1 MNYELMKY
9 IPVVNE
15 RYFAIVLIRIE
26 KKYLVAYKVSAR
38 EDGGIWISTSSVKVG
53 SIGGKD
59 QYMESFRSDS
69 SFENEEIRNFIT
81 NEVDKFNSQPRSSK
95 SVFNQQAE
103 PIPHWQQNTR
113 QTQENRRPEN
123 IQQTMSF
130 SQTQNPQY
138 DNQADYK
145 Y

>member
-1 MNYELMKY
+1 MNYEIMKY

-38 EDGGIWISTSSVKVG
+38 EDGGIWISTSSIKVG
-53 SIGGKD
+53 SIGGRD

-81 NEVDKFNSQPRSSK
+81 NEVDKFNSQNRISK
-95 SVFNQQAE
+95 SIFNQEAD
-103 PIPHWQQNTR
+103 PLPHWQHNTPKNP
-113 QTQENRRPEN
+113 ENKRPEN
-123 IQQTMSF
+123 MQQTMPF
-130 SQTQNPQY
+130 SQASNHQY
-138 DNQADYK
+138 DNPANYK